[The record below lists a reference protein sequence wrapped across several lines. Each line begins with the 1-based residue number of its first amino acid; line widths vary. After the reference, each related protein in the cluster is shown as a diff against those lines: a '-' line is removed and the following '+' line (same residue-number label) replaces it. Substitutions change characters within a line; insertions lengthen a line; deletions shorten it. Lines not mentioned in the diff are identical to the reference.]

1 MRKKKLRERLAV
13 KIIAYFITVLAFAMT
28 AVCAA
33 GILYLAEEG
42 FYEQNLDD
50 KKLEAMAELAFV
62 KGKYILECLYENGK
76 TAADSYCEDTNLQYK
91 VAIGALSKSSN
102 YDGKETKY
110 QYVISKA
117 SVTGTA
123 VELDANYGYHIDQS
137 FVGDSAGYLDG
148 DWKLYLYVDQNM
160 AYKDDFKRLT
170 DTWDQLIGIRYH
182 LIWLA
187 VLGAVLCIGSFVF
200 QLCCAGRSYEQET
213 VVPTGIAKIP
223 FDLLTVLGA
232 AMLFLLREI
241 FGIRFRHLS
250 LSPQDMAAAILCV
263 IFLFSIVVGYFLIL
277 AIQLK
282 SGKWWRNT
290 VISRCLQGVILIW
303 KFMGKG
309 VRILFHNLPVF
320 IRVTAGLLAVLL
332 VESALLIAWGLNERG
347 FIIVWFL
354 EKLILFPV
362 VIYISLLFGKLQ
374 RGSEALAEGKL
385 AYKVDTRFMFG
396 AFKEYGENL
405 NSIAEGLN
413 LAVEERMKSERLKT
427 ELITNVSHD
436 IKTPLTSIINYA
448 ELIAEEPSE
457 NRRITEYAEV
467 LQRQSA
473 RLKKLI
479 EDLMEASKASTGNLE
494 VHMVPCEVGVLLTQT
509 VGEYE
514 QRLADQGLTLIT
526 RQPQEPVRIM
536 ADGRLLW
543 RIFDNLL
550 NNIYKYA
557 QSGTR
562 VYLTVE
568 KKDGKVEIAFKNTS
582 HYQLDISSEELTERF
597 VRGDS
602 SRNTEGNG
610 LGLSITKSLTQLQ
623 EGELS
628 LTVDGDFFKAV
639 LIFEDL
645 DS

>member
-13 KIIAYFITVLAFAMT
+13 KIIAYFVTVLSFGMAA
-28 AVCAA
+28 ASVA
-33 GILYLAEEG
+33 GILCLAEME

-50 KKLEAMAELAFV
+50 RKLAAMADLALE
-62 KGKYILECLYENGK
+62 KGEHILECLNENGK
-76 TAADSYCEDTNLQYK
+76 ASADAYCEGTNLQYA
-91 VAIGALSKSSN
+91 VANGPLSKSSN
-102 YDGKETKY
+102 YDGKEVKY
-110 QYVISKA
+110 QFMISKD
-117 SVTGTA
+117 SVLGNE
-123 VELDANYGYHIDQS
+123 VRLDANYGCHIVLN
-137 FVGDSAGYLDG
+137 VGDAANYLTG
-148 DWKLYLYVDQNM
+148 GWKLYLYVDQNM
-160 AYKDDFKRLT
+160 QFKDDFKRLT
-170 DTWDQLIGIRYH
+170 DMWDWLIAVRYH
-182 LIWLA
+182 LIWL
-187 VLGAVLCIGSFVF
+187 VVVNGVLCIISFVF
-200 QLCCAGRSYEQET
+200 QMCCAGRRYEQDK
-213 VVPTGIAKIP
+213 VVMTGIAKIP
-223 FDLLTVLGA
+223 FDLLTVLLLA
-232 AMLFLLREI
+232 AVFFFFQSLRI
-241 FGIRFRHLS
+241 WYWNFSF
-250 LSPQDMAAAILCV
+250 SPGYIVAAILV
-263 IFLFSIVVGYFLIL
+263 AMMIFAVAVGYCLIL

-290 VISRCLQGVILIW
+290 VISRCLQGLARMG
-303 KFMGKG
+303 KYMGKG
-309 VRILFHNLPVF
+309 LRILFHNLPALLK
-320 IRVTAGLLAVLL
+320 VTSGLLALLL
-332 VESALLIAWGLNERG
+332 VEGALLIAWGLNERG
-347 FIIVWFL
+347 FTIFWFL
-354 EKLILFPV
+354 EKLIMVPIA
-362 VIYISLLFGKLQ
+362 IYITLIFSKLQ
-374 RGSEALAEGKL
+374 QGSEALAEGKL
-385 AYKVDTRFMFG
+385 SYQVDTRFMVG
-396 AFKEYGENL
+396 DLKEYGENL

-448 ELIAEEPSE
+448 ELIGEEPTE
-457 NRRITEYAEV
+457 NERITEYAEV
-467 LQRQSA
+467 LKRQSA

-514 QRLADQGLTLIT
+514 QRLAEQGLTLIT
-526 RQPQEPVRIM
+526 RQPKEPVRIM
-536 ADGRLLW
+536 ADGKLLW

-568 KKDGKVEIAFKNTS
+568 KSGGRVEIAFKNTS

-610 LGLSITKSLTQLQ
+610 LGLSIAQSLTQLQ
-623 EGELS
+623 GGELS

-645 DS
+645 DA